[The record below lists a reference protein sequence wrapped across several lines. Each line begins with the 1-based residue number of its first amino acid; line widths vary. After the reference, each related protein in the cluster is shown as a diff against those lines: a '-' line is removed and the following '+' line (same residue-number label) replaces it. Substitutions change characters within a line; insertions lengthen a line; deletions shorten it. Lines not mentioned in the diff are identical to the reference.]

1 MRNDSLALS
10 NEKLVQQ
17 LAESLEEA
25 TGLSIRRRS
34 LLERTVKRSI
44 DVVVSLL
51 VLIFGFPFFLAIA
64 LLIKITSKG
73 PVFFRQRRVGRD
85 GSTFILFKFRT
96 MKLGLDDTAHRE
108 FTKSFINGH
117 SMHTPLDHN
126 GDSVYKLTGDPR
138 VTGIGSFL
146 RRVSLDELPQF
157 INIIKGEMTVVGPRP
172 SLPYEYDCFK
182 DWHKLRVKVKP
193 GLTGLWQVSGRSTV
207 TFDEM
212 VKLDLYYI
220 ESWALL
226 MDIKIMFKTLPVM
239 LAGTGGY

>member
-17 LAESLEEA
+17 LAESMEEA

-34 LLERTVKRSI
+34 WLERTVKRSV
-44 DVVVSLL
+44 DVGVSLL
-51 VLIFGFPFFLAIA
+51 VLVFGFPFFLAIA

-96 MKLGLDDTAHRE
+96 MKLGFDDAAHRE
-108 FTKSFINGH
+108 FTKSFINGR

-157 INIIKGEMTVVGPRP
+157 INILKGEMTVVGPRP
-172 SLPYEYDCFK
+172 SLPYEYDYFK

>member
-1 MRNDSLALS
+1 MRNDSLALN
-10 NEKLVQQ
+10 NEKVAQQ
-17 LAESLEEA
+17 LTEGLEE
-25 TGLSIRRRS
+25 TSGLSIKRRS
-34 LLERTVKRSI
+34 WFERTVKRSV
-44 DVVVSLL
+44 DVGVSLL
-51 VLIFGFPFFLAIA
+51 VFVFGFPFFLAIA

-73 PVFFRQRRVGRD
+73 SVFFKQRRVGCD

-108 FTKSFINGH
+108 FTKNFINGDG
-117 SMHTPLDHN
+117 MNTALDHN
-126 GDSVYKLTGDPR
+126 GDSVYKLMDDPR
-138 VTGIGSFL
+138 VTGVGSFL
-146 RRVSLDELPQF
+146 RRVGLDELPQF
-157 INIIKGEMTVVGPRP
+157 INILKGEMSIVGPRP
-172 SLPYEYDCFK
+172 SLRYEYDCFK

-220 ESWALL
+220 ESWSML
-226 MDIKIMFKTLPVM
+226 MDIKIMLKTLPVM

>member
-1 MRNDSLALS
+1 MGNDSLALS
-10 NEKLVQQ
+10 NEKVTQQ
-17 LAESLEEA
+17 LAGSLEDT
-25 TGLSIRRRS
+25 TGLSIRRQS
-34 LLERTVKRSI
+34 WFEKTVKRSI
-44 DVVVSLL
+44 DVGVSLL
-51 VLIFGFPFFLAIA
+51 VLVFGLPFFLAIA
-64 LLIKITSKG
+64 ILIKITSSG
-73 PVFFRQRRVGRD
+73 PVFFKQRRVGCD
-85 GSTFILFKFRT
+85 GSTFILYKFRT
-96 MKLGLDDTAHRE
+96 MMQGFDDSAHRE
-108 FTKSFINGH
+108 FTKNFINGH
-117 SMHTPLDHN
+117 GMHSSLDHN
-126 GDSVYKLTGDPR
+126 GDNVYKLTDDPR
-138 VTGIGSFL
+138 VTGIGGFL

-157 INIIKGEMTVVGPRP
+157 INILMGEMSIVGPRP

-220 ESWALL
+220 ESWTLL

>member
-10 NEKLVQQ
+10 NEKVTQQ
-17 LAESLEEA
+17 LAESLEET

-34 LLERTVKRSI
+34 WLARAGKRSI

-51 VLIFGFPFFLAIA
+51 VLVFGFPFFLAIA
-64 LLIKITSKG
+64 LMIKITSRG
-73 PVFFRQRRVGRD
+73 PVFFRQRRVGCN
-85 GSTFILFKFRT
+85 GSTFILYKFRT
-96 MKLGLDDTAHRE
+96 MRVGIDDKVHRE
-108 FTKSFINGH
+108 FTKNFINGDG
-117 SMHTPLDHN
+117 MHTELDRN
-126 GDSVYKLTGDPR
+126 GDNVYKLTNDPR
-138 VTGIGSFL
+138 VTGVGNFL

-157 INIIKGEMTVVGPRP
+157 INILKGEMAIVGPRP
-172 SLPYEYDCFK
+172 SLPYEYDCYK

-220 ESWALL
+220 ESWTML